1 MFAQVNA
8 SSRAGVTALR
18 VSILAVTFLIPSSAD
33 RAQHLDMSNQI
44 IKRMLL
50 GSMVASG
57 IVAVTSLVD
66 MILEFPYSGRRVL
79 DLLFLISA
87 GIIIYMAYEA
97 YKEST

>member
-1 MFAQVNA
+1 
-8 SSRAGVTALR
+8 
-18 VSILAVTFLIPSSAD
+18 
-33 RAQHLDMSNQI
+33 MSNQ

-50 GSMVASG
+50 GSMAASG

-66 MILEFPYSGRRVL
+66 MILGFPYSGRLVL
-79 DLLFLISA
+79 DVLFLISA

>member
-1 MFAQVNA
+1 
-8 SSRAGVTALR
+8 
-18 VSILAVTFLIPSSAD
+18 
-33 RAQHLDMSNQI
+33 
-44 IKRMLL
+44 MLL

>member
-1 MFAQVNA
+1 
-8 SSRAGVTALR
+8 
-18 VSILAVTFLIPSSAD
+18 
-33 RAQHLDMSNQI
+33 MSNQ

-50 GSMVASG
+50 GSMAAAG

-66 MILEFPYSGRRVL
+66 MILEFPYSGQRVL
-79 DLLFLISA
+79 DVLFLISA

>member
-1 MFAQVNA
+1 MFPQVDA
-8 SSRAGVTALR
+8 GSRAGVTAPT
-18 VSILAVTFLIPSSAD
+18 VSILAGTSVILSSAD
-33 RAQHLDMSNQI
+33 RARHLDMSNQ

-50 GSMVASG
+50 GSMAASG

-66 MILEFPYSGRRVL
+66 MILGFPYSGRLVL
-79 DLLFLISA
+79 DVLFLISA

>member
-1 MFAQVNA
+1 
-8 SSRAGVTALR
+8 
-18 VSILAVTFLIPSSAD
+18 
-33 RAQHLDMSNQI
+33 MSNQ

-50 GSMVASG
+50 GSMAASG

-66 MILEFPYSGRRVL
+66 MILEFPYSGQRVL
-79 DLLFLISA
+79 DVLFLISA